1 MGHEELLFS
10 GWCGTGAVPADPV
23 RNEKGRT
30 LFDAPLQVK
39 VQQVV
44 ENRRLGP

>member
-10 GWCGTGAVPADPV
+10 GWGGIDAVPADPV

-30 LFDAPLQVK
+30 LCDAPFQVNP
-39 VQQVV
+39 
-44 ENRRLGP
+44 EAR